1 LIGFNGFDNLKLSW
15 AFAEHLKASRLY
27 ELLALS
33 FLIIWLGKPSHLLID
48 SLRNWHQKTLWL
60 PTALKFNGIAVLVFL
75 FMMYCI
81 NLVGNYN
88 PFLYFQF

>member
-1 LIGFNGFDNLKLSW
+1 M
-15 AFAEHLKASRLY
+15 
-27 ELLALS
+27 
-33 FLIIWLGKPSHLLID
+33 
-48 SLRNWHQKTLWL
+48 WL
-60 PTALKFNGIAVLVFL
+60 PTPLKFNAIAVISFL